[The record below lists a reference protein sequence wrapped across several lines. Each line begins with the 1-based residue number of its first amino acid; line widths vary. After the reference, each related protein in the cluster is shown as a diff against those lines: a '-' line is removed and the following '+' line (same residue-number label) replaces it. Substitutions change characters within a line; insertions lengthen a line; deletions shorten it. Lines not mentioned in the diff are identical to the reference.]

1 MNVQNRKAGFSR
13 RGFLQAGG
21 LLGGAFLLGTTV
33 ACSSDPSSTSP
44 GATDPN
50 SSDSQQ
56 LKAIDLQLSWLG
68 NAQVLGDAVAL
79 KKGFYAEN
87 GLKVTMKEG
96 GPNADPP
103 GLIASGSSPAG
114 YVSSSPLHMTAVSA
128 GVSVKAYGVNLQ
140 QHPWA
145 FISMKDNPIRTP
157 EDLIGK
163 RIGTQPTGGVL
174 VDAVLA
180 KHGISRDQIEIVGV
194 GSDTAP
200 LASGQVDAWTGW
212 TVNYGQL
219 QPLGNNY
226 ETMRI
231 WDIGIQLYAGVL
243 LANASV
249 VEEDPEMLAGILS
262 ATAKGW
268 RYARD
273 NHDEA
278 IEILKETFP
287 NIDPKIESESAKLV
301 MDIVFT
307 DETEENGWGQMAR
320 DNWENQIRIYDE
332 LGQFEKGAPNVDD
345 VMTLEILERTVEE
358 RSTSA

>member
-1 MNVQNRKAGFSR
+1 MNVQNRRADFSR
-13 RGFLQAGG
+13 RGFLQSGG
-21 LLGGAFLLGTTV
+21 LALGGALVLGTTV
-33 ACSSDPSSTSP
+33 ACSSDSPS
-44 GATDPN
+44 GATDQN
-50 SSDSQQ
+50 SSDSQE
-56 LKAIDLQLSWLG
+56 LTAIDLQLSWLG

-79 KKGFYAEN
+79 KKGFYADN

-103 GLIASGSSPAG
+103 NLIAAGSSPAG

-128 GVSVKAYGVNLQ
+128 GVPVKAFGVSLQ

-180 KHGISRDQIEIVGV
+180 QHGISRDQIEIVGV
-194 GSDTAP
+194 GSDTTP

-219 QPLGNNY
+219 QPLGDNY
-226 ETMRI
+226 ETLRI
-231 WDIGIQLYAGVL
+231 WDIGIQLYASVL
-243 LANASV
+243 LANNSIIDD
-249 VEEDPEMLAGILS
+249 DPEMLEAILA

-278 IEILKETFP
+278 IDILKETFP
-287 NIDPKIESESAKLV
+287 NIDPEIESESAKLV

-307 DETEENGWGQMAR
+307 DESEENGWGQMQPE
-320 DNWENQIRIYDE
+320 NWENQIRIYDD
-332 LGQFEKGAPNVDD
+332 LDQFEQGAPDLDD
-345 VMTLEILERTVEE
+345 VMTMDILEATTEE
-358 RSTSA
+358 RNTSA